1 MIAKVYSCGLLGLDG
16 YVVEVEVDVSSGIP
30 GLDIVGLP
38 DATVKES
45 KERVRSA
52 LKNSDFN
59 FPQKRVTVNLAP
71 AHLKKEGATY
81 DLPITLAILA
91 ATSQIENENLDEY
104 VFAGEL
110 ALDGRIRPVRGI
122 LPMAI
127 TAKENCIGNMIV
139 SRYNAVEAS
148 VVDGIN
154 VFPAE
159 TLTQVVEHLQGK
171 TKIQKFSADIK
182 RIFENNTL
190 YDVDFKDVK
199 GQHDI
204 KRAIEVAVSG
214 GHNIIMI
221 GSPGSGKSML
231 AKRIPTILPN
241 LSFEEALDVT
251 KIHSISGILKDGE
264 SLITTRPFRSPHHTV
279 SANSLAGGGV
289 SPKPGELSLAHHGVL
304 FMDELP
310 EFKRDALEVMRQP
323 LEDRTVTISRVN
335 ATFTYPCNTLFV
347 ASMNPCKCGYYGDAR
362 HICTCN
368 PSQIKQYR
376 SRISGPLLDRI
387 DIHAEVSAVEYKDLS
402 SEDVPETSAQIKQR
416 VERARETQLERYRKY
431 GIFSNSQLNA
441 PLMKKFCCLNKDSR
455 DILRAAFENMGL
467 SARAH
472 DRILKV
478 ARTIADL
485 DGSDDIDVCHIS
497 EAIQYRSLDR
507 DL

>member
-1 MIAKVYSCGLLGLDG
+1 MISKVLSCGLFGIDG
-16 YVVEVEVDVSSGIP
+16 YIVEVEVDVSPGIP

-45 KERVRSA
+45 KERVRAA
-52 LKNSDFN
+52 LKNSGFS
-59 FPQKRVTVNLAP
+59 FPQRRVTVNLAP
-71 AHLKKEGATY
+71 AHMKKEGAAY

-91 ATSQIENENLDEY
+91 ATSQVRSESVCEY
-104 VFAGEL
+104 AFAGEL
-110 ALDGRIRPVRGI
+110 SLDGRIRPVRGL

-127 TAKENCIGNMIV
+127 TAVKHGIKKMIV
-139 SRYNAVEAS
+139 SETNAVEVA
-148 VVDGIN
+148 VVEGME
-154 VFPAE
+154 VFPAI
-159 TLTQVVEHLQGK
+159 TLTDVFKHLQGEVEIEK
-171 TKIQKFSADIK
+171 LCINAKKIFQKNCS
-182 RIFENNTL
+182 
-190 YDVDFKDVK
+190 YDVDFSDVK
-199 GQHDI
+199 GQQDV
-204 KRAIEVAVSG
+204 KRAIEVAVAG

-231 AKRIPTILPN
+231 AKRIPTILPS
-241 LSFEEALDVT
+241 LSFDEALEVT
-251 KIHSISGILKDGE
+251 KIHSIAGTLKEGE
-264 SLITTRPFRSPHHTV
+264 SLVTARPFRSPHHTV

-323 LEDRTVTISRVN
+323 LEDKTVTISRVN

-347 ASMNPCKCGYYGDAR
+347 GSMNPCKCGYYGDEK

-368 PSQIKQYR
+368 PAQIKQYR
-376 SRISGPLLDRI
+376 SRISGPLMDRI

-402 SEDVPETSAQIKQR
+402 GDTAGESSSAIKRR
-416 VERARETQLERYRKY
+416 VERVRALQRERYKKY

-441 PLMKKFCCLNKDSR
+441 ALMKEFCSLDRESKN
-455 DILRAAFENMGL
+455 ILKASFESMGL

-485 DGSDDIDVCHIS
+485 DESEKINVSHIS

-507 DL
+507 SI